1 MSRAKTYT
9 REFQLGACKLVV
21 EQGYSRNEAAKR
33 LNVSSESIRRWI
45 AKFRASGDL
54 PPAGQPVP
62 EAVQMREMRK
72 ELERLRMEN
81 EILKKAAAYFAKES
95 L

>member
-1 MSRAKTYT
+1 MSRGKTYT

-21 EQGYSRNEAAKR
+21 EQGYSRSEAAKR
-33 LNVSSESIRRWI
+33 LGVSSESIKRWI
-45 AKFRASGDL
+45 QKFRASGDL
-54 PPAGQPVP
+54 PPEDQPVP
-62 EAVQMREMRK
+62 EAEQMREMRK
-72 ELERLRMEN
+72 ELEQLRLEN